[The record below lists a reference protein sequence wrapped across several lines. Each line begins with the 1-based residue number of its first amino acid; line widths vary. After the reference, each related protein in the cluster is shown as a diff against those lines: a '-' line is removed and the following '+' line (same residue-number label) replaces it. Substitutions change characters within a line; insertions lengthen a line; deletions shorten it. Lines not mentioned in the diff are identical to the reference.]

1 VGGFDRHQ
9 AWAALMALVTALFVA
24 SGYPPAV
31 RWRRQLRVA
40 AILGFTVAAAVALV
54 ELGLWLAK

>member
-1 VGGFDRHQ
+1 
-9 AWAALMALVTALFVA
+9 MALVTALFIA